1 MLKKKQKE
9 KPAESEVER
18 VRHSL
23 FTYTCSAQT
32 TIWDICPMIIHDYI
46 FRLGLDKGADATIV
60 IFEGTCIQGG
70 GANVLHSRRLARAFR
85 LPLDINL
92 TARKSR
98 SSA

>member
-23 FTYTCSAQT
+23 FTDTCSAQT

-60 IFEGTCIQGG
+60 IFEGTCIRGG
-70 GANVLHSRRLARAFR
+70 GKCLTFQ
-85 LPLDINL
+85 
-92 TARKSR
+92 TARSR
-98 SSA
+98 VSSASRH

>member
-1 MLKKKQKE
+1 MTNANVEKKQKE

-23 FTYTCSAQT
+23 FTDTCSAQT

-60 IFEGTCIQGG
+60 IFEGTCIRGG
-70 GANVLHSRRLARAFR
+70 GQMSYIPDGSLARFVC
-85 LPLDINL
+85 LL
-92 TARKSR
+92 TLI
-98 SSA
+98 